1 MYRTKHSLSDKHKH
15 SPKHSLSHTRTN
27 TLSQHS
33 IIFFQNSKK
42 RKDTTKNED
51 EKEEDSNLWKTKLNK
66 IFLQY
71 LPLSN
76 SLSLSHSLKLPLPLS
91 FSISLS
97 LWVFNIFFH
106 CNVYCVTMFVPRR
119 QKRFENAVVED
130 YSKGC
135 CSRIHFELQVLSF
148 LSCLFGFYYFCLIA
162 RWNPEQEKEW
172 LTKNDRRPHS
182 AQNVWGW
189 RESWRNLTWK
199 HGKNDTLRNRDQNRG
214 KT

>member
-1 MYRTKHSLSDKHKH
+1 MLFWNVPYQAFSFWQTQTLIQALTLAHTHKH
-15 SPKHSLSHTRTN
+15 TISTFNH
-27 TLSQHS
+27 
-33 IIFFQNSKK
+33 IFQNSKK

-76 SLSLSHSLKLPLPLS
+76 SLSLSHSLKLPLPPS

-119 QKRFENAVVED
+119 QKRSENAGVED

-135 CSRIHFELQVLSF
+135 CSRIHFEMQVLSF
-148 LSCLFGFYYFCLIA
+148 LSCLFGSYYFCLIA
-162 RWNPEQEKEW
+162 RWNPEKEKRVTQEKW
-172 LTKNDRRPHS
+172 
-182 AQNVWGW
+182 
-189 RESWRNLTWK
+189 
-199 HGKNDTLRNRDQNRG
+199 
-214 KT
+214 